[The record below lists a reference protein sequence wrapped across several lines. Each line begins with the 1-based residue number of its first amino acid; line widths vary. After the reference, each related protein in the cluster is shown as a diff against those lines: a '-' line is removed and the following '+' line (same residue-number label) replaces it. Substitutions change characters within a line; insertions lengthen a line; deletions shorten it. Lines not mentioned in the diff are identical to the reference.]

1 MGYGWL
7 WSSKSYGIF
16 LKDMVGLYGCVVCKS
31 LTAWMIYPLGK
42 QSMFQTLAHPFG
54 TVKEVF

>member
-54 TVKEVF
+54 TVK